1 MNRGQLAPIYRGRTA
16 CPYIFSGSST
26 KLINMAKSLAMNNVY
41 IEKTDVTPFISLTSD
56 GENKIEGKAIPEDP
70 IAFFKPLFY
79 WAKSVAM
86 PKLRLNINLE
96 YFNTSV
102 SKQLMDFFLAL
113 EANKAIN
120 EIIVHWNYEEG
131 DEEIQESGE
140 IYQELLERTT
150 FHIVEYAE
158 VF

>member
-1 MNRGQLAPIYRGRTA
+1 
-16 CPYIFSGSST
+16 
-26 KLINMAKSLAMNNVY
+26 MNNVY
-41 IEKTDVTPFISLTSD
+41 IEKTDLTPFISLTSE
-56 GENKIEGKAIPEDP
+56 GECKIEGKAIPEDP
-70 IAFFKPLFY
+70 IIFFKPMFQ
-79 WAKSVAM
+79 WAKNVAM
-86 PKLRLNINLE
+86 QQLQINVNLE

-102 SKQLMDFFLAL
+102 SKQLMDFFQAL

-120 EIIVHWNYEEG
+120 EIIIHWNYEEG

-158 VF
+158 II